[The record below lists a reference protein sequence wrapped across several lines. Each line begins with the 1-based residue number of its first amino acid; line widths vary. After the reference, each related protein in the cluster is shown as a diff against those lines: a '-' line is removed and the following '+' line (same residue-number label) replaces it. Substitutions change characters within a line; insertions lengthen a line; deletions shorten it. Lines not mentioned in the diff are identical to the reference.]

1 MPNSIVGWIVG
12 HYLKL
17 DIFLTK
23 TMVNGGDE
31 GIRTLETIPRLLP

>member
-17 DIFLTK
+17 DIFPTK
-23 TMVNGGDE
+23 TTVNGG
-31 GIRTLETIPRLLP
+31 GF